1 MLSYS
6 RKRDRQKHNI
16 ERKERGRKQYWP
28 VEDPID
34 VVLMNFDQ
42 LIQILGSHQL
52 IAQLQL
58 SGGENT

>member
-1 MLSYS
+1 L
-6 RKRDRQKHNI
+6 
-16 ERKERGRKQYWP
+16 P
-28 VEDPID
+28 VVDPID
-34 VVLMNFDQ
+34 VVLMNFDE

>member
-6 RKRDRQKHNI
+6 TKRDRQHQ
-16 ERKERGRKQYWP
+16 KEGNPGRKQYWP
-28 VEDPID
+28 VVNPVD
-34 VVLMNFDQ
+34 VILMNFDQ